1 MWVLQE
7 SILLADWR
15 LSVASRYLRAGVGD
29 KLTSFTSMISGLGL
43 VLAVAILTIV
53 LSVMN
58 GFEKELRERVLGVL
72 PHGIVSLPDG
82 DLEAL
87 GKELLSHGSVI
98 AIAPLLEG
106 SGLLLA
112 NGRMAGI
119 LVSGVDPDRESQVSI
134 LDEFFI
140 QGSMH
145 DLTSQRFSLAIGK
158 RLAED
163 LNVAIGDSVNFVS
176 PEVQMSLVGPLPTS
190 RRFTIA
196 AIFAAGADVD
206 KTQVYT
212 SIEALS
218 RLQKGRG
225 SVGFRLLMSDLFDA
239 PEIVR
244 QLIVT
249 SKQRIYG
256 SSWTQRYGNLHG
268 AIHMQK
274 KTMFLMLMLLVA
286 VAAFN
291 VVSNLMMVVKEK
303 AGDIAIIRTM
313 GASTNAVRIIFITHG
328 VLVGA
333 VGVTIGLVLG
343 TGLALIIDDV
353 VLTMDGVLKLGLMDE
368 YFIQYLPVDI
378 RLEDILLIAVSSL
391 AICFIATIYPA
402 GKAAKANPVE
412 ALQYES

>member
-1 MWVLQE
+1 VWVVQE
-7 SILLADWR
+7 SLLLEDWR
-15 LSVASRYLRAGVGD
+15 LSLALRYLWAGVGD
-29 KLTSFTSMISGLGL
+29 KLTSFTSLISGLGL
-43 VLAVAILTIV
+43 VLAVAILTVV

-58 GFEKELRERVLGVL
+58 GFEKELRERVLGIL
-72 PHGIVSLPDG
+72 PHGIVSLPNG

-87 GKELLSHGSVI
+87 EKELLSHRNVI
-98 AIAPLLEG
+98 GIAPLLEG
-106 SGLLLA
+106 SGILVA
-112 NGRMAGI
+112 NGHMAGV
-119 LVSGVDPDRESQVSI
+119 LVSGVDPKRESQVSI
-134 LDEFFI
+134 LGEFFI
-140 QGSMH
+140 QGSMY
-145 DLTSQRFSLAIGK
+145 DLSKQRFSLVIGK

-163 LNVAIGDSVNFVS
+163 LDVSLGDSVNFVS
-176 PEVQMSLVGPLPTS
+176 PEVQMSLMGPLPTS
-190 RRFTIA
+190 RRFIVA
-196 AIFAAGADVD
+196 GIFAAGADVD
-206 KTQVYT
+206 KTQIYT

-225 SVGFRLLMSDLFDA
+225 SVGLRLLTSDLFHA
-239 PEIVR
+239 PEIVQ
-244 QLIVT
+244 QLVLT

-274 KTMFLMLMLLVA
+274 KTMFLMLMLLIA

-303 AGDIAIIRTM
+303 AADIAIIRTV
-313 GASTNAVRIIFITHG
+313 GASINAVRIIFIMHG
-328 VLVGA
+328 VLVGT

-353 VLTMDGVLKLGLMDE
+353 VLTLDGMLKLGLMDE

-378 RLEDILLIAVSSL
+378 RLEDILLIASSSL

-412 ALQYES
+412 ALQYEL